1 MFIFFLHTFIFTI
14 VFSTNA
20 FAEEQYDD
28 IKIGNIINYHL
39 LNKKYYF
46 DFQEDEE
53 APESYTFTGNIDDN
67 IDKQVKKTL
76 KEISRNKQ
84 KKVAIKFSMNSPVA
98 IQPSM
103 NLNCISSHLLFKK
116 AIMQ

>member
-53 APESYTFTGNIDDN
+53 AHESYTFTGNIDDN
-67 IDKQVKKTL
+67 IDKQVKKLL
-76 KEISRNKQ
+76 KRYQEINK
-84 KKVAIKFSMNSPVA
+84 KT
-98 IQPSM
+98 
-103 NLNCISSHLLFKK
+103 
-116 AIMQ
+116 